1 MRKVLFASL
10 VAASLFIL
18 GTPRPAAACG
28 DEEPQEVETPNVMTA
43 EVDDDAHMLDLTLR
57 IESRFDD
64 LDDAAQVAT
73 DDGDAQADDAAD
85 ARESLDASDVV
96 DSDDDTDDG
105 A

>member
-10 VAASLFIL
+10 VAATVFIL

-64 LDDAAQVAT
+64 LDDEQQVAT
-73 DDGDAQADDAAD
+73 DDGAVQDDDDAD
-85 ARESLDASDVV
+85 AGDGVDVAASDG
-96 DSDDDTDDG
+96 DDDG